1 MTDRPIADYGL
12 LADGHSGALVSGNGS
27 IDWLCLPRFDSAA
40 VFGRLLD
47 PRAGHWS
54 ISPHEPFDM
63 QRRYAPESLVLETQ
77 FTTSTGAMM
86 LTDALVFDDDERGHD
101 IGLDAPHILARR
113 IEVTDGEVAL
123 DAEFAPRPEYGVVL
137 PRLQVVDGGVVAR
150 GGAATF
156 LLAGPPPTA
165 IDGATALWRLGL
177 TAGQT
182 LSFAL
187 QYVSTGQP
195 MPDAWTDKQIRQRLV
210 DTEKGWRS
218 WSELHQRY
226 EGPWRDE
233 VHHSGRVLQALTYQ
247 PTGAI
252 VAAATTSLPEEVGGT
267 RNWDYRYTWV
277 RDASLTMQAL
287 WVAACPDEAGRFL
300 SFLINAAGT
309 SPERAGGLQIM
320 YGIGGEHDLAERELS
335 HLEGWRSSRPVR
347 IGNAAW
353 DQIQNDGYGALLDA
367 LYRYRE
373 DLGDIEPET
382 VELLVSIATA
392 AAEVWTEPD
401 QGIWELRGEPR
412 HHLHSKLM
420 CWVALD
426 RAVRLADQFGVAR
439 HAPGWAETAGLI
451 RRAIL
456 EEGWSDE
463 LGAYAQSFGSAQLDS
478 STLLLAITGFLPAN
492 DPRMRSTI
500 EQIAARLSAPCGLLY
515 RYLDDGDGLDG
526 GESPFLICSYW
537 LAECWALAGDL
548 GAAREIFERATAYA
562 NDVGLLS
569 EEADPATGELLGN
582 FPQAFSHIGLVNAAW
597 TISQAEAGMPPGG
610 SGQ

>member
-1 MTDRPIADYGL
+1 MALISDYAM
-12 LADGHSGALVSGNGS
+12 LADCHSAALVSRAGS
-27 IDWLCLPRFDSAA
+27 VDWWCPSRFDAPS
-40 VFGRLLD
+40 VLGRLLD
-47 PRAGHWS
+47 EDAGHWV
-54 ISPHEPFDM
+54 IEPRERASATRSYLDGTMVVATEF
-63 QRRYAPESLVLETQ
+63 A
-77 FTTSTGAMM
+77 TGSGAFR
-86 LTDALVFDDDERGHD
+86 LTDALLLGEGERAHR
-101 IGLDAPHILARR
+101 IGYASPHVLVRR
-113 IEVTDGEVAL
+113 VEGLSGEVAVDL
-123 DAEFAPRPEYGVVL
+123 ELVVRPEYGLVV
-137 PRLQVVDGGVVAR
+137 PGVAR
-150 GGAATF
+150 AADGIRVAGGADRMLLTGDRPLEIDTTRGRVHGTLLLRAGEVAT
-156 LLAGPPPTA
+156 
-165 IDGATALWRLGL
+165 
-177 TAGQT
+177 
-182 LSFAL
+182 FAL
-187 QYVSTGQP
+187 QHRHASDHEQL
-195 MPDAWTDKQIRQRLV
+195 RV
-210 DTEKGWRS
+210 DGSAALEDTITGWRS
-218 WSELHQRY
+218 WAAAHQGY
-226 EGPWRDE
+226 EGPYQEQVLR
-233 VHHSGRVLQALTYQ
+233 SGLVPQALTYR
-247 PTGAI
+247 PTGAV
-252 VAAATTSLPEEVGGT
+252 VAAPTTSLPEEVGGT
-267 RNWDYRYTWV
+267 ANWDYRYGWL
-277 RDASLTMQAL
+277 RDGSFTLKAL

-309 SPERAGGLQIM
+309 SPGRAGGLQIM

-353 DQIQNDGYGALLDA
+353 DQTQNDGYGALLDA
-367 LYRYRE
+367 VYRYRE
-373 DLGDIEPET
+373 DLGDIEPEA

-439 HAPGWAETAGLI
+439 HAPEWAETADLI

-456 EEGWSDE
+456 EEGWSDK
-463 LGAYAQSFGSAQLDS
+463 LGAYTQSFGSAELDS
-478 STLLLAITGFLPAN
+478 STLLLAITGFLPAS

-610 SGQ
+610 CGQ